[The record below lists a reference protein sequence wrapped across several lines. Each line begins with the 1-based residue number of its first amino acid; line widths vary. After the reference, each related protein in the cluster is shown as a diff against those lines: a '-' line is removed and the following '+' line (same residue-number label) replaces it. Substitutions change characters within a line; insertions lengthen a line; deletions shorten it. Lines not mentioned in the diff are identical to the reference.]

1 MSVWSGVAVYFIIW
15 WVVLFAVLPWGVQNA
30 HEAGET
36 VESGNEP
43 GAPVNPRLLLKT
55 IVTTLIS
62 AAIFAIVYAVIV
74 SGWLLGSGQ

>member
-1 MSVWSGVAVYFIIW
+1 MSVWSGVAIYFIIW
-15 WVVLFAVLPWGVQNA
+15 WVVLFAVLPWGVQSA

-43 GAPVNPRLLLKT
+43 GAPINPRLVLKA

-62 AAIFAIVYAVIV
+62 AVIFAIVHTVIASGLL
-74 SGWLLGSGQ
+74 SGWHQ